1 MQWELPREGG
11 VMVSKEAWVLS
22 HGRGK
27 VYNGE
32 GGGKGR
38 DYGSYDKDKYPQVV
52 EVVLDLSAGTDGT
65 LEYVIDGVAQGV
77 AFRGL
82 QGKELRLLA
91 STGCNSKLELIS
103 YEQRAAGVRAISVV
117 GAR

>member
-1 MQWELPREGG
+1 MC
-11 VMVSKEAWVLS
+11 
-22 HGRGK
+22 
-27 VYNGE
+27 NGE
-32 GGGKGR
+32 DFGKGR

-52 EVVLDLSAGTDGT
+52 EVVLDLSAGTEGT

-91 STGCNSKLELIS
+91 STGNNCKLELIS

>member
-1 MQWELPREGG
+1 M
-11 VMVSKEAWVLS
+11 
-22 HGRGK
+22 
-27 VYNGE
+27 
-32 GGGKGR
+32 
-38 DYGSYDKDKYPQVV
+38 
-52 EVVLDLSAGTDGT
+52 
-65 LEYVIDGVAQGV
+65 

-91 STGCNSKLELIS
+91 STNYNCKLELML